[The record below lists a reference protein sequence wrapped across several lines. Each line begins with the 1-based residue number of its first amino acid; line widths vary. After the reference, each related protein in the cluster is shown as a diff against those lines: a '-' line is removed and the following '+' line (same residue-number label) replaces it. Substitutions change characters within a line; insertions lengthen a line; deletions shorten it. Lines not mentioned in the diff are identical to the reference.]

1 MKEGMK
7 MANDNQKY
15 SAIKLREAIYQSNLT
30 IAEISK
36 RTSVSMASISQYL
49 SGRCAPN
56 NINAGKLA
64 TVLNVNPLELMGFD
78 LSEYQ
83 KIDIDDELTNHIIRE
98 IQGLSDA
105 DKKHILNYI
114 KFYKTQKGDE

>member
-1 MKEGMK
+1 

-83 KIDIDDELTNHIIRE
+83 KIDIDDELINHIIRE